1 MSRVISFLTI
11 AFMWCSCSGRAKRPD
26 EYLRFFSNEN
36 PVNKQ
41 IQVGDLYYD
50 ISFLPAEYMA
60 ASYAMDGSNLD
71 RQKYQEKLGII
82 QHVLYYSISMYS
94 KGENPMKYRLY
105 SQDEL
110 QGRISYY
117 NNIAQ
122 QDIKLIVNQHD
133 TLHPV
138 DYIFENNLG
147 VSNENKIIVVFNKPE
162 VFEELTLV
170 FNDKALDNYHLKST
184 VTSSKIK
191 QLPTLKY

>member
-1 MSRVISFLTI
+1 MSKVISFLTI
-11 AFMWCSCSGRAKRPD
+11 ALMWCSCSGGAKRPD

-36 PVNKQ
+36 PVKKQ
-41 IQVGDLYYD
+41 IQVGELYYNMA
-50 ISFLPAEYMA
+50 FLPAEYMA

-71 RQKYQEKLGII
+71 RQKYSEKLESIR
-82 QHVLYYSISMYS
+82 HVLYYSIAMTA
-94 KGENPMKYRLY
+94 KGDNPMKYRLH
-105 SQDEL
+105 SPDEL

-117 NNIAQ
+117 NNMAQ
-122 QDIKLIVNQHD
+122 QDIELIVNQHD

-138 DYIFENNLG
+138 DYIFESNLG

-162 VFEELTLV
+162 VFEELTLI
-170 FNDKALDNYHLKST
+170 FNDRALDNYHLKST